1 MIFGANIELELI
13 TVHLSDE
20 DQLFFQVPLQ
30 NDGSENWQRLQA
42 WIDEGNQ
49 VGGQI
54 VDLTQY
60 AIDQRRVS
68 YPSWQEQLD
77 YIYHNGIEAWKSNVI
92 DPIKEKYPKP
102 TE

>member
-1 MIFGANIELELI
+1 MITNADIQLELI

-49 VGGQI
+49 IGPQSVN
-54 VDLTQY
+54 LTQY